1 MYLSSEFARV
11 RIGLAAGLALVAVM
25 APAHASPS
33 APADAATPP
42 GTAQCARLPSSERDL
57 CAQAGSLKS
66 RALKSRDSIAVA
78 QRTVPEESPA
88 RPSGAWIASEA
99 VDAQFASTL
108 RRVVTA
114 CAGPFQMQLVDAQPE
129 PEVRFRC
136 VPR

>member
-57 CAQAGSLKS
+57 CAQAGS
-66 RALKSRDSIAVA
+66 LKSRDSIAVA